1 MNIFEGTHITLD
13 LKHYPNRVFFFKGD
27 IIWMEYD
34 WENKD
39 LWCRWEGFWEV
50 LEEENGWE
58 YYEVQA
64 FIENQVEEHFK
75 VKGFTPIFPLRV
87 KNLLVEEH
95 FKVKGFTPMREL
107 VVNDVW
113 WKNISK

>member
-1 MNIFEGTHITLD
+1 
-13 LKHYPNRVFFFKGD
+13 
-27 IIWMEYD
+27 MEYD

>member
-1 MNIFEGTHITLD
+1 MNIFEGTHIKLD
-13 LKHYPNRVFFFKGD
+13 LKCYPTSIFFFKEDGF
-27 IIWMEYD
+27 WMEYD

-75 VKGFTPIFPLRV
+75 VKGFTPFDSSGSKCAR
-87 KNLLVEEH
+87 VEEH
-95 FKVKGFTPMREL
+95 FEVKGITPYPRRIRGTQR
-107 VVNDVW
+107 
-113 WKNISK
+113 WKNISN